1 MCHGVKKLL
10 LIIFSVTVSE
20 VKRTRLLKQEK
31 GILAVPDPKRG
42 RKISPEEIDIVQE
55 FYLSDEFSRLMPG
68 MNDYISVRLQDG

>member
-42 RKISPEEIDIVQE
+42 RKISQEEIDIVQE
-55 FYLSDEFSRLMPG
+55 LYLSDEFSRLMPG

>member
-55 FYLSDEFSRLMPG
+55 FYLSDEFSIIMPG